1 MEANQSIVVASS
13 AYAEGA
19 VQPDEG
25 VIRGVSLIST
35 PEAKGH
41 NISIDKLSIQSFYDA
56 VEGKSIKAYYTHSD
70 DNDALSAIGLWENF
84 AIKEDEEYT
93 KLTADFKALEAW
105 KENNKKDY
113 DMLFE
118 LASKA
123 PEAFGV
129 SAEFTART
137 IVYGEDGEEKDYQAG
152 EDDDVEV
159 FARAMEVSAFSIVAQ
174 PAANPTGLFSADT
187 SDVQNKLIKLAEQNK
202 EVEMELKLTK
212 ENFEKLGSENTK
224 LQSELEEAKQGI
236 EKTQLELESW
246 KARYAEVV
254 ADSGADPVQVTEA
267 VELSFEQQLK
277 QCKNN
282 LERQNV
288 IQSNMTYLSENW
300 NKLK

>member
-1 MEANQSIVVASS
+1 MEANKSIVVASS

-41 NISIDKLSIQSFYDA
+41 NISIDKQSIQSFYDA
-56 VEGKSIKAYYTHSD
+56 VEGKSIKAYYTHSE

-84 AIKEDEEYT
+84 GIKEDEEYT

-137 IVYGEDGEEKDYQAG
+137 IVYGEDGEEKDYEVG
-152 EDDDVEV
+152 EDDDMEV
-159 FARAMEVSAFSIVAQ
+159 FARALEVSAFSIVAQ
-174 PAANPTGLFSADT
+174 PAANPTGLFSADPK
-187 SDVQNKLIKLAEQNK
+187 DIQAKLIQLAEQNK
-202 EVEMELKLTK
+202 EVEMELSLTK
-212 ENFEKLGSENTK
+212 QNFEKLGKENSK
-224 LQSELEEAKQGI
+224 LQSELEEAKAGI
-236 EKTQLELESW
+236 EKAQSELETW
-246 KARYAEVV
+246 KARYAELI
-254 ADSGADPVQVTEA
+254 ADSGSEPVQNTEA
-267 VELSFEQQLK
+267 VELSFEQQLSH
-277 QCKNN
+277 CKNN
-282 LERQNV
+282 LERQEL
-288 IQSNMTYLSENW
+288 IQSNMHYLSENW